1 MHIPEDGISALSN
14 ELLNSFEKS
23 NQEHDAV
30 KDRKTETTDPSV
42 KGHCVGSVVA
52 NHYNQLLERGVAER
66 KESRIFHMRNLNNW
80 IKSRIIG
87 KFIVWILNVC
97 QTNLMP

>member
-1 MHIPEDGISALSN
+1 MSS

-23 NQEHDAV
+23 NQEQDSTKEDQKTADCQEASG
-30 KDRKTETTDPSV
+30 KDV
-42 KGHCVGSVVA
+42 CVGSVVA
-52 NHYNQLLERGVAER
+52 QHYNQLSERGVAER

-87 KFIVWILNVC
+87 KLLRLLWDFPLLKEFI
-97 QTNLMP
+97 

>member
-1 MHIPEDGISALSN
+1 MSS

-23 NQEHDAV
+23 HHDDNEKEVSAPIANDQQD
-30 KDRKTETTDPSV
+30 KQTDVEVDNKESN
-42 KGHCVGSVVA
+42 KEGCGSVVA
-52 NHYNQLLERGVAER
+52 QHYNQLSEKGLAER

-87 KFIVWILNVC
+87 ESFILLYLW
-97 QTNLMP
+97 M

>member
-1 MHIPEDGISALSN
+1 MSS

-23 NQEHDAV
+23 HHDLNDKEISAPIANDNQ
-30 KDRKTETTDPSV
+30 TDVEVNKESN
-42 KGHCVGSVVA
+42 KEGCASVVA
-52 NHYNQLLERGVAER
+52 QHYNQLSEKGLAER

-87 KFIVWILNVC
+87 ESFIHHHL
-97 QTNLMP
+97 

>member
-1 MHIPEDGISALSN
+1 MSN

-23 NQEHDAV
+23 NQENE
-30 KDRKTETTDPSV
+30 KETEKESSEASHQDGE
-42 KGHCVGSVVA
+42 KEGCVGSVVA
-52 NHYNQLLERGVAER
+52 QHYNQLSEKGLAER

-87 KFIVWILNVC
+87 MLVEFCICNFYF
-97 QTNLMP
+97 